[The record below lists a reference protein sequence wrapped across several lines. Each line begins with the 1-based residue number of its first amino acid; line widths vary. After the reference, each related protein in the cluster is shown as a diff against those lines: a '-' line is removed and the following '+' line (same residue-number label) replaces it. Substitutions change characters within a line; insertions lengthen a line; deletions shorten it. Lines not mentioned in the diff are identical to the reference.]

1 MHIRWIVQPILKCT
15 SKTGEETWGT
25 QQIAA
30 TSKIPY
36 ILQLCIVSIALVL
49 LGNWEKSLANG
60 TAGKVLGLVLL
71 IQWTPHQES
80 PANCTVSKSAGK
92 LRLRL

>member
-1 MHIRWIVQPILKCT
+1 M
-15 SKTGEETWGT
+15 
-25 QQIAA
+25 
-30 TSKIPY
+30 
-36 ILQLCIVSIALVL
+36 L